1 MSSNLSS
8 FAVDAAGNL
17 YVSDYNNIYVLD
29 AEGNVQFKLD
39 GSQYNGS
46 LCRLNA
52 QQVGVMWYNYTDDVN
67 AADENGH
74 TSSPGVFAAGDI
86 VTGPKTVVEAVA
98 FAKKVALEIDRYCRE
113 N

>member
-1 MSSNLSS
+1 MQRSLN
-8 FAVDAAGNL
+8 N
-17 YVSDYNNIYVLD
+17 VSKTHRGLV
-29 AEGNVQFKLD
+29 
-39 GSQYNGS
+39 
-46 LCRLNA
+46 
-52 QQVGVMWYNYTDDVN
+52 

-98 FAKKVALEIDRYCRE
+98 FAKKVALEMDRYCRE